1 MVVENVNIYDL
12 IPAQITEMIN
22 KLNNAL
28 EIVKSRKQTISK
40 TAFFEKEERDCP
52 WCHGSNIVKN
62 GHTKTWVQTY
72 KCKDCN
78 KRFNN
83 LTYDQIEIFLYCF
96 RDKVSLRKTAKRMHV
111 DKNTVHLLR
120 LS

>member
-40 TAFFEKEERDCP
+40 TAFFEKEE
-52 WCHGSNIVKN
+52 STQK
-62 GHTKTWVQTY
+62 
-72 KCKDCN
+72 
-78 KRFNN
+78 
-83 LTYDQIEIFLYCF
+83 IFLG
-96 RDKVSLRKTAKRMHV
+96 
-111 DKNTVHLLR
+111 
-120 LS
+120 